1 MSLPTGHWQAPLQA
15 RGLAGHHHAVRAN
28 LALAVGPMWHCS
40 GAAQSRLHVAPVL
53 RGAVTNR
60 DNTAV
65 ARASS
70 QGAGGVTC
78 GGWALPSPPPSPLC
92 PLRAPPPPLAPRPTT
107 VFRHNPVTCH
117 VEVTCGGWGAG
128 GDSGGGGVVGGR
140 GGHPWRLG
148 PFPPRASE
156 CDNGTS
162 QVLAC
167 PTGGHHG

>member
-28 LALAVGPMWHCS
+28 LAVGPMWHCS

-70 QGAGGVTC
+70 QGAGGVTREV
-78 GGWALPSPPPSPLC
+78 GPSPPPPPSPLC
-92 PLRAPPPPLAPRPTT
+92 PLRAPPLPLAPRPTT
-107 VFRHNPVTCH
+107 VFNVMHCNAH
-117 VEVTCGGWGAG
+117 F
-128 GDSGGGGVVGGR
+128 VVSCTQFGI
-140 GGHPWRLG
+140 HTKTQSLMYALNASRLG
-148 PFPPRASE
+148 
-156 CDNGTS
+156 
-162 QVLAC
+162 LALRL
-167 PTGGHHG
+167 G